1 MKSTL
6 RVPSTIIPLTPSRGP
21 RIVDQTEGGNAMPK
35 KKKEE
40 TIEDILDRIE
50 EDIQKIRQKTE
61 EDQWDDMVEDED
73 EDEE

>member
-1 MKSTL
+1 
-6 RVPSTIIPLTPSRGP
+6 
-21 RIVDQTEGGNAMPK
+21 MPK

-50 EDIQKIRQKTE
+50 TDIETIRDKIA
-61 EDQWDDMVEDED
+61 EDQWDDEVSDIDE

>member
-40 TIEDILDRIE
+40 SIEDILDRIE
-50 EDIQKIRQKTE
+50 EDIEKIRDKVN
-61 EDQWDDMVEDED
+61 EDSYDDMDEDED